1 METLGWYLL
10 ALLSIL
16 STYFLPRVR
25 RPQPPS
31 PFALPIIGHL
41 YLINSSKTPIYRT
54 LQALSLKHGPI
65 MSLRLGV
72 SRILLLSSASAVK
85 ACFPEH
91 DITFSNRPKTVRGDI
106 AGYNSTTIA
115 WCQYGDH
122 WRNLR
127 RVTALNIFSPACI
140 RRSGLLRDSEVRVT
154 LRQLYNDSNRVQKVR
169 VNLFSVIAKLAL
181 RHAGRLVDGIP
192 VENIE
197 DYLKPSVLLNPLD
210 CSPFL
215 RWIGYGGIEKKLKE
229 MYKGKD
235 AYLQGLID
243 NYRRKMELD
252 SGQGG
257 PDKTIVEALLALQ
270 AAEPQVYTDDFMK
283 GVIAIMFTAGMD
295 PPVRTM
301 EWAMALLLNHPS
313 VLEKAQ
319 NEIDSHVKSGEL
331 IEDSDIPKLK
341 YLHCIICETLRLFPA
356 APLLL
361 PHYSSEDCI
370 ISGYKIPKN
379 TIVYINTWAIHRD
392 QNVWED
398 PDEFR
403 PERFLSGE
411 AERDGYKYIPFG
423 IGRRVCPGESL
434 GLRMIG
440 IILAA
445 LIQCFDWE
453 RVGSELVDLSAVGE
467 VTLSMAKPLEA
478 MYSPRPSMIPF
489 LSQI

>member
-1 METLGWYLL
+1 
-10 ALLSIL
+10 
-16 STYFLPRVR
+16 
-25 RPQPPS
+25 
-31 PFALPIIGHL
+31 
-41 YLINSSKTPIYRT
+41 
-54 LQALSLKHGPI
+54 
-65 MSLRLGV
+65 
-72 SRILLLSSASAVK
+72 
-85 ACFPEH
+85 
-91 DITFSNRPKTVRGDI
+91 
-106 AGYNSTTIA
+106 
-115 WCQYGDH
+115 
-122 WRNLR
+122 
-127 RVTALNIFSPACI
+127 
-140 RRSGLLRDSEVRVT
+140 
-154 LRQLYNDSNRVQKVR
+154 
-169 VNLFSVIAKLAL
+169 
-181 RHAGRLVDGIP
+181 
-192 VENIE
+192 
-197 DYLKPSVLLNPLD
+197 
-210 CSPFL
+210 
-215 RWIGYGGIEKKLKE
+215 
-229 MYKGKD
+229 
-235 AYLQGLID
+235 
-243 NYRRKMELD
+243 
-252 SGQGG
+252 
-257 PDKTIVEALLALQ
+257 
-270 AAEPQVYTDDFMK
+270 
-283 GVIAIMFTAGMD
+283 MD

-301 EWAMALLLNHPS
+301 EWVMALLLNHPS
-313 VLEKAQ
+313 VLEKAR

-379 TIVYINTWAIHRD
+379 TIVYMNAWAIHRD

-467 VTLSMAKPLEA
+467 VTLSKAKPLEA

-489 LSQI
+489 LSQL